1 MSRLR
6 LLEDAELTPTAREQA
21 TAIEASGR
29 DASVLRAV
37 AHRQDMFDRY
47 FQFYYPAHQ
56 GGVVEPELKEL
67 VRLKVARLNDC
78 FT

>member
-1 MSRLR
+1 MSRIR
-6 LLEDAELTPTAREQA
+6 LLDDHELAAEAARQVRA
-21 TAIEASGR
+21 AEAAGV

-37 AHRQDMFDRY
+37 GHRQELFDRY
-47 FQFYYPAHQ
+47 FDFYYPAHQ
-56 GGVVEPELKEL
+56 EGVVEPELKEL